1 MGAVPT
7 TRGARL
13 AWTLLAVA
21 LTVIYT
27 LVLTFA
33 DTQRLSFA
41 NWAYLTLPQGLLAV
55 GYGIGLSWLLLLQ
68 VGATRRASRKSS
80 AGVGLVGAV
89 GGVLPSFLCCTPFI
103 PTLLGAFGASGIGLI
118 TTTGT
123 AQGFFAGNE
132 VWFQLAG
139 LTVLAVSLVWSAGK
153 LARARCAIASC
164 DLDAGCRDRAM
175 EAAAT
180 GAKPFAP
187 DCAEDG
193 AVALDSQIVQR
204 PRA

>member
-7 TRGARL
+7 TRGTRL
-13 AWTLLAVA
+13 AWALLAAA
-21 LTVIYT
+21 LTVSYT

-41 NWAYLTLPQGLLAV
+41 NWAYLTWPQGLLAA
-55 GYGIGLSWLLLLQ
+55 GYGIGLSWLLILQ
-68 VGATRRASRKSS
+68 VGATRRVRRRSS
-80 AGVGLVGAV
+80 AGVGLAGAV
-89 GGVLPSFLCCTPFI
+89 GGVLPSFLCCTPLI
-103 PTLLGAFGASGIGLI
+103 PTLLGAFGVSGIGLI

-139 LTVLAVSLVWSAGK
+139 LALLAVSLVWSAGK

-164 DLDAGCRDRAM
+164 DLGPGDDDRATDTAPTGP
-175 EAAAT
+175 EAFAADVDDNAR
-180 GAKPFAP
+180 GFGSA
-187 DCAEDG
+187 
-193 AVALDSQIVQR
+193 AVR
-204 PRA
+204 GRRA